1 MPSYIFYDNACQIL
15 KFLQGN
21 NQHDHYFD
29 NVGWVVDVF
38 HAHQKHKDDHVFCQK
53 FANPAGYPDLRRMEG
68 GKEVWIFNSSAAEQ
82 ANQWFGGFQPLVRE
96 MKRVK
101 SVYFLTS
108 SCPSVLQVAFPQVHV
123 LFGRGN
129 RCS

>member
-15 KFLQGN
+15 KFLQGG

-38 HAHQKHKDDHVFCQK
+38 HAHQKHKDDHEFCQK
-53 FANPAGYPDLRRMEG
+53 YANPAGYPDLRATEG
-68 GKEVWIFNSSAAEQ
+68 GKNVWTFNSSAAEQ
-82 ANQWFGGFQPLVRE
+82 ANQWFGAFQRIVRE

-101 SVYFLTS
+101 W
-108 SCPSVLQVAFPQVHV
+108 VHH
-123 LFGRGN
+123 FYTPA
-129 RCS
+129 